1 MKSQFGTIIVE
12 VILFIV
18 AAVAS
23 YILISSAYNSLNKIS
38 NAAYANAESLQNMLQ
53 TYITIDSCAYNSTTN
68 LLYVYVTNR
77 GNNILNQNLT
87 QFFVNG
93 VLVNNKTVR
102 IAYSYTGTQVW
113 GPYDTIV
120 IISNISLGTDFYQVK
135 VVADSGAFAQNI
147 IYVNTTANTC
157 IVK

>member
-120 IISNISLGTDFYQVK
+120 IISNISLGTDFYQIK